1 MSFSSL
7 SILGTSFRLPHMLST
22 YFGPAMRSDFYNHGI
37 DDLMK
42 LQTHRILDE
51 LKGKCDNLV
60 IDIADIVVIVEVL
73 KLLIL
78 TVFGVK

>member
-1 MSFSSL
+1 
-7 SILGTSFRLPHMLST
+7 
-22 YFGPAMRSDFYNHGI
+22 MRSDFYNHGI

-60 IDIADIVVIVEVL
+60 IDIADIADIVVIV
-73 KLLIL
+73 LLEMQYNFL
-78 TVFGVK
+78 RWSRPSVFLQCAGLLSFEICCP